1 MSKTL
6 WDSWI
11 PSIPA
16 RVNLLGSQHSLIN
29 TVHPTAQ
36 IGPHVTMGKYN
47 EIGERVIVDGD
58 VTLGDCCRI
67 EADTRIIAGSKRI
80 VIGDWAVIHNHCF
93 IGPGDVEIGHN
104 LWLGQMVWL
113 DGTGGLQLGHG
124 VRIGTGSHVWTH
136 AATAEQFEGGLYHL
150 APTVLENDVWLVG
163 DTVTVNPGVH
173 MAHRSI
179 ALAHS
184 VITGDTQPE
193 RTYAGTP
200 AREIDVPFWHK
211 VSRDEQW
218 DMVLDWVAEFSAKN
232 GAMVDASKN
241 GFVTLERDGDVLLV
255 GFEPP
260 NSKGATVFDLSTK
273 RYTKR
278 LTQLE
283 REFYRFIYG
292 NKARF
297 IPEATA

>member
-47 EIGERVIVDGD
+47 EIGKRVIVDGD
-58 VTLGDCCRI
+58 VTLGDCNRI
-67 EADTRIIAGSKRI
+67 EADTRIIAGGKRI

-173 MAHRSI
+173 MARRSI

-184 VITGDTQPE
+184 IVTHDTE
-193 RTYAGTP
+193 AGKTYGGAP
-200 AREIDVPFWHK
+200 ARELPIPFWKPMTSHAK
-211 VSRDEQW
+211 MEL
-218 DMVLDWVAEFSAKN
+218 MKLWVYEFSVMTSAQWIKRYD
-232 GAMVDASKN
+232 GHLEIARGGDRLLI
-241 GFVTLERDGDVLLV
+241 GFD
-255 GFEPP
+255 PP
-260 NSKGATVFDLSTK
+260 REDGATTFDLVTK

-297 IPEATA
+297 IPENP